1 MSVGEIVN
9 QDVATVLPNCSVVD
23 AALKMV
29 EAGISC
35 VLVAERERIAGIVSG
50 IVYWIYR
57 GS

>member
-1 MSVGEIVN
+1 MN